1 MGSHMSFLGDVSVVT
16 EVQIKFITKR
26 IFPGI
31 PGVLSMG
38 FVILEGLYTAIW
50 GEFHV
55 RGIDCFQMLR
65 MRQQKRVLYVKSF

>member
-1 MGSHMSFLGDVSVVT
+1 MSVVT

-38 FVILEGLYTAIW
+38 FVILEGPAIW
-50 GEFHV
+50 GEFHL
-55 RGIDCFQMLR
+55 RGVDCFQMLR
-65 MRQQKRVLYVKSF
+65 VRQQKRVLYVKSF